1 MAQEFI
7 IRPVEMQD
15 YQPLSE
21 LYGYYSLNTVYT
33 YYSHCPTA
41 EYMQQ
46 LFSAF
51 EKVLHHRG
59 ISFASIY
66 RQRLWPP
73 ADFTRRRDG
82 QSIWLSQNPRHYLY
96 GKQAFPGRIYRA
108 RIRIC
113 RDKNL

>member
-46 LFSAF
+46 LFSGKDTF
-51 EKVLHHRG
+51 
-59 ISFASIY
+59 
-66 RQRLWPP
+66 PP
-73 ADFTRRRDG
+73 SARWGLMSSAMCT
-82 QSIWLSQNPRHYLY
+82 
-96 GKQAFPGRIYRA
+96 FPP
-108 RIRIC
+108 RIRF
-113 RDKNL
+113 